1 MASMWGGERFA
12 VNFGLDLRRTAFL
25 SLSILECFLFEE
37 DVVSMSSIFSIST
50 CFSPFGINPS
60 FQIGFPAVI
69 QELGLVNEW
78 IPCDSTI
85 GCNMCRSIRTCNS
98 CKLMC
103 WNGRD
108 PKRKSC

>member
-25 SLSILECFLFEE
+25 SLSTLECFLFEE
-37 DVVSMSSIFSIST
+37 DVASMSSIFSIST

-78 IPCDSTI
+78 IPCDSTS
-85 GCNMCRSIRTCNS
+85 GCNMCRSIRTS
-98 CKLMC
+98 IGSE
-103 WNGRD
+103 W
-108 PKRKSC
+108 SSW